1 MENEKNNF
9 LNSSKDLF
17 SELGDTH
24 SAMESDY
31 QENSVSLNASE
42 DTLINNV
49 DSEDVSMDFGSSE
62 DSVVGD
68 LDSEDVSMDFGSSED
83 SVVSD
88 LDSEDVS
95 MDFGS
100 SEDSIVSELDSED
113 VSMDFGSSEDSV
125 VSDLDSEDVS
135 MDFGSSED
143 SIVSEPD
150 SEDVSMDF
158 GSSEDSVVSE
168 LDSEESGVSFD
179 LPKNVSSVI
188 KVIGVGGGGS
198 NAVNH
203 MINEG
208 IKDVDFI
215 ICNTDA
221 QALETGQAPTKIQLG
236 MSLTE
241 GLGAGENPTVGEK
254 AALES
259 ESEIRRIL
267 EKNTKMVFVTAGM
280 GGGTGTG
287 AAPVIAK
294 ISKELDILT
303 IGIVTVPFGFE
314 GPKRFKQAEEGIEK
328 IREYVDSLVVI
339 NNDKLVEVYG
349 DLGLKSGFAKADET
363 LMVAARGISE
373 VITQNCL
380 VNIDL
385 NDAKTVLKDSGT
397 AIMGSGKASGPNR
410 AEEVVEKALDSPLL
424 NDNHIRGANKILLL
438 VISGKD
444 EITIKEVNEIN
455 YHLQREAGGDADI
468 ILGVGENPNLEEDIS
483 ITIIAT
489 GVLAKDVDPITG
501 SEERKVHVLN
511 SEKEQE
517 SSSEETE
524 SISELN
530 ASSDI
535 EIDHSIVPH
544 EPDNTVEFQEDETT
558 EHGVN
563 LKDGKMLSSINES
576 VLSNDITHQNL
587 KDVSETNLK
596 RAEDRKKRLQ
606 KFHNLNFNNQVVL
619 KELEEEPAY
628 KRQGLDLDE
637 PEHSSVEPNSR
648 VFLDNNEDELE
659 IKNNNSFLH
668 DNVD

>member
-68 LDSEDVSMDFGSSED
+68 
-83 SVVSD
+83 
-88 LDSEDVS
+88 
-95 MDFGS
+95 
-100 SEDSIVSELDSED
+100 LDSED